1 MRLLAVHSE
10 GFDYTLKR
18 KAMKKAEEVSEK
30 QFHTDESIL
39 VAFIAIEKE
48 DEEFIDAIIDQA
60 VVNIKNMAEEI
71 KETNIMVYPWVH
83 LTENPGSPHIG
94 LYALGKIDSGLQ
106 NHNFTVHRSAFGW
119 YKAFTLKCKGHPLAE
134 RSRVITLNEA
144 TASKETVSGVMDDL
158 TAVKAEGEAKN
169 TFFILDTDGKETP
182 IEEYNFKKKAN
193 FKAFVDYE
201 IKKDRVAKEEPP
213 HSEMMRRLDLVDYE
227 TGSDGGN
234 FRWMPRGLIL
244 KKALER
250 HVENSLTGIG
260 AMEVQTPLI
269 YSYEHESLKK
279 YLQRFPSRQYV
290 VLSGKNKFFLRFAAC
305 FGQFLM
311 TAAAQISYKTLPLK
325 MFEIASSFRREQ
337 SGEISALRRLRNFTM
352 PDIHTM
358 TADMEQAQEA
368 FEEQFLLSAKM
379 MEDIGVDY
387 EVVFRVS
394 TAIMSK
400 KENRDWILSMLKK
413 VNKPSLIEEFK
424 VRYAYFELKFEF
436 NFVDTQKKAAAL
448 STVQIDVENA
458 ERFKIH
464 YVDENNE
471 KKLPLILHCS
481 PSGAIEREIYAML
494 ETAAMQERKG
504 IKPSFPFWLSPAQ
517 VRVIPVSD
525 KFLEKANKF
534 ADKLKKAEIRVE
546 LDDRDGSLGKKVRE
560 AEKKWV
566 PLIIVIG
573 DKETDENISVR
584 KRGEKESWDTSI
596 QGIIDFADEQMKGKP
611 RIPFT
616 MQFLLSKQPQFR

>member
-1 MRLLAVHSE
+1 MRILAVHSE

-48 DEEFIDAIIDQA
+48 DEENIEEIIEQA
-60 VVNIKNMAEEI
+60 VENIKKMAEEI
-71 KETNIMVYPWVH
+71 KETNIMIYPWVH

-94 LYALGKIDSGLQ
+94 LHALSEIDAGLKK
-106 NHNFTVHRSAFGW
+106 FDLTVYRSAFGW
-119 YKAFTLKCKGHPLAE
+119 YKAFNLKCKGHPLAE
-134 RSRVITLNEA
+134 RSRLISLDDATITKK
-144 TASKETVSGVMDDL
+144 TISGVMDDL
-158 TAVKAEGEAKN
+158 TALKAEDDAKSS
-169 TFFILDTDGKETP
+169 FYILDIDGKQTP
-182 IEEYNFKKKAN
+182 IEEYSFKKKSN
-193 FKAFVDYE
+193 FKAFIDYE
-201 IKKDRVAKEEPP
+201 IKKDRIAKEEPP
-213 HSEMMRRLDLVDYE
+213 HAELMRRLDLVDYE

-234 FRWMPRGLIL
+234 FRWMPRGLIM

-311 TAAAQISYKTLPLK
+311 ASDAQISYKTLPLK

-358 TADMEQAQEA
+358 TADMEQAKEA
-368 FEEQFLLSAKM
+368 FEEQFLLSAQM
-379 MEDIGVDY
+379 MEDIGIEY

-400 KENRDWILSMLKK
+400 KENQDWILSMLQKVKK
-413 VNKPSLIEEFK
+413 SSLIEEFK

-436 NFVDTQKKAAAL
+436 NFVDSQKKAAAM

-458 ERFKIH
+458 ERFNIT

-494 ETAAMQERKG
+494 ETAAMKERKG
-504 IKPSFPFWLSPAQ
+504 IKPSLPYWLSPAQ

-525 KFLEKANKF
+525 KFIEKAKEF
-534 ADKLKKAEIRVE
+534 AKKLQDAEIRVE

-560 AEKKWV
+560 AEKKWI
-566 PLIIVIG
+566 PHILVIG
-573 DKETDENISVR
+573 DKETEEKLAVR
-584 KRGEKESWDTSI
+584 KRGQKESWETSL
-596 QGIIDFADEQMKGKP
+596 QGIIDYSNEQMEGKP
-611 RIPFT
+611 RVPFT